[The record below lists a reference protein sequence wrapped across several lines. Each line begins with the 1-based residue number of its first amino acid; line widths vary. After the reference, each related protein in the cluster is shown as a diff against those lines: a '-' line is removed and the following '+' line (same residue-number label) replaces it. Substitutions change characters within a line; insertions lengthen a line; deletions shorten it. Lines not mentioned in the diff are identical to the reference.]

1 MNSRIRGL
9 GFASI
14 ALGLVFAVAPDSR
27 GATVYAFNLNGGLV
41 SFDSSSPGA
50 LLSNV
55 SITGLQANENL
66 LGIDFRPANG
76 LLYGLTDQSRIYT
89 INTTTGAATLSSNL
103 STPLPVQN
111 GYGTDFNPT
120 VDRLRITGSNGIN
133 LRVNVDTGAVTI
145 DTPLSY
151 APGDPHFGTP
161 PSIGGSAYSNNTA
174 GAPTTTLYDL
184 DIELNLIAIQNPPN
198 AGTLNTVGPTGI
210 VSNSI
215 ERAGLDIVTDSG
227 GTNQAFAFMSTQNDP
242 NGFYTVNLGTGAVTL
257 VGDIGGLRVSYVDI
271 AAQLAPTPPG
281 GGGGVPLPPAALI
294 AIPGAALALVRARR
308 LRAQ

>member
-1 MNSRIRGL
+1 MTSRIRGL

-14 ALGLVFAVAPDSR
+14 ILALLFTADAR
-27 GATVYAFNLNGGLV
+27 AATIYAFNQSGGLV

-55 SITGLQANENL
+55 PITGLLVNENL

-76 LLYGLTDQSRIYT
+76 LLYGLTNQSRLYT
-89 INTTTGAATLSSNL
+89 INTSTGAATLASVL
-103 STPLPVQN
+103 STSLPVQN
-111 GYGTDFNPT
+111 GYGTDFNPS

-133 LRVNVDTGAVTI
+133 FRVNVDTGAVTV
-145 DTPLSY
+145 DSFLQY
-151 APGDPHFGTP
+151 AAGDPHFGTP

-174 GAPTTTLYDL
+174 GTPTTTLFDL
-184 DIELNLIAIQNPPN
+184 DIELNLLAIQNPPN

-210 VSNSI
+210 ISNSI

-242 NGFYTVNLGTGAVTL
+242 NGFYTVNLGTGGVTF
-257 VGDIGGLRVSYVDI
+257 VGDIAGLRISYVDI
-271 AAQLAPTPPG
+271 AAQLPPNPPPG
-281 GGGGVPLPPAALI
+281 GGVPIPPAALI
-294 AIPGAALALVRARR
+294 AIPGAALALVKARK
-308 LRAQ
+308 LRAE